1 MRTWTRA
8 LLLITASGLLAACA
22 PDRLIVDADWTP
34 RRITANIAQVKPGV
48 YGAKNMT
55 VVFRNR
61 TEMRSDI
68 VELEFIG
75 QLAARNRPPYNIY
88 AGRRCHGCESN
99 RSIYIHSAFDGRM
112 TRRTKRY
119 RYPGRLYSHLDGQ
132 LVEETR
138 AFFGD
143 CLAGRSASTVV
154 WFVRTRLDRI
164 DWENE
169 VVLVESLGTNLNDEV
184 LKDPAPHIDPT
195 LELVE
200 QGRCREIPGTR
211 MSTEP

>member
-1 MRTWTRA
+1 MRIWTRA
-8 LLLITASGLLAACA
+8 ILLITASGLVAACA
-22 PDRLIVDADWTP
+22 PDRLIVDADWMP
-34 RRITANIAQVKPGV
+34 RRITANISQVEPGI
-48 YGAKNMT
+48 YGPKNMT

-61 TEMRSDI
+61 LEMRSDI

-75 QLAARNRPPYNIY
+75 QLSARNRPPYNIY

-112 TRRTKRY
+112 TRRTTRY
-119 RYPGRLYSHLDGQ
+119 RYPGRLYSRVDGQ
-132 LVEETR
+132 LVEESR

-143 CLAGRSASTVV
+143 CLPGHSASTVV
-154 WFVRTRLDRI
+154 WFVRTRLDRV

-169 VVLVESLGTNLNDEV
+169 AQLVESLGSSLNSSI
-184 LKDPAPHIDPT
+184 LKDPAPVIEPT
-195 LELVE
+195 LELVA
-200 QGRCREIPGTR
+200 QGRCREIPGIR

>member
-88 AGRRCHGCESN
+88 AGRRCHGCG
-99 RSIYIHSAFDGRM
+99 GRF
-112 TRRTKRY
+112 
-119 RYPGRLYSHLDGQ
+119 PGLLFSLTLGFFS
-132 LVEETR
+132 VE
-138 AFFGD
+138 AL
-143 CLAGRSASTVV
+143 LAG
-154 WFVRTRLDRI
+154 
-164 DWENE
+164 
-169 VVLVESLGTNLNDEV
+169 
-184 LKDPAPHIDPT
+184 
-195 LELVE
+195 
-200 QGRCREIPGTR
+200 
-211 MSTEP
+211 

>member
-8 LLLITASGLLAACA
+8 TLLITVAGLVAACT
-22 PDRLIVDADWTP
+22 PDPLIVDADWMP
-34 RRITANIAQVKPGV
+34 RRITGNISQVEPGI
-48 YGAKNMT
+48 YGPKSMT
-55 VVFRNR
+55 VEFRNR
-61 TEMRSDI
+61 SEMRSDI

-75 QLAARNRPPYNIY
+75 QLTARGKPPFNIY

-99 RSIYIHSAFDGRM
+99 KSIYIHSAFQGRM
-112 TRRTKRY
+112 SHRTPRY
-119 RYPGRLYSHLDGQ
+119 RYPGRLYSRVDGQ

-143 CLAGRSASTVV
+143 CVPGHSASTMV
-154 WFVRTRLDRI
+154 WFVRTRLDRSS
-164 DWENE
+164 WENE
-169 VVLVESLGTNLNDEV
+169 VVLVESLGTSLNSEV
-184 LKDPAPHIDPT
+184 LTEPAPVIEPT

-200 QGRCREIPGTR
+200 QGRCREIPSVP